1 MIFHSYVSLPEGNSM
16 IFYVFACAYTQRGE
30 LNILNMPMICHAAPQ
45 RYPSIVGRHDPHLA
59 FTCLNMLKSFPSIS
73 KS

>member
-1 MIFHSYVSLPEGNSM
+1 M

-30 LNILNMPMICHAAPQ
+30 LNMPMICHAAPQ

-59 FTCLNMLKSFPSIS
+59 FTCLFNSFPSTRKSIS
-73 KS
+73 NYFEFNLHNSIFT